1 MLLLMKNFQMDVQGF
16 LLPEDVGNGNFSSH
30 KQNQRKI
37 YAAASCSPQ
46 KKFEYIH
53 MNLKGVIW

>member
-1 MLLLMKNFQMDVQGF
+1 MKNFQMDVQGF